1 MEWEIQFFFL
11 NFSGATEIQGLL
23 WTLLRF
29 GCGRLERCC
38 LFCFLLLFLIR
49 FLWMDI
55 LVVAEEMLGAWS
67 DIGGSGTIRVAGL
80 VAYLSFWREFY
91 AIVFEDQDL

>member
-1 MEWEIQFFFL
+1 
-11 NFSGATEIQGLL
+11 
-23 WTLLRF
+23 
-29 GCGRLERCC
+29 
-38 LFCFLLLFLIR
+38 
-49 FLWMDI
+49 MDI